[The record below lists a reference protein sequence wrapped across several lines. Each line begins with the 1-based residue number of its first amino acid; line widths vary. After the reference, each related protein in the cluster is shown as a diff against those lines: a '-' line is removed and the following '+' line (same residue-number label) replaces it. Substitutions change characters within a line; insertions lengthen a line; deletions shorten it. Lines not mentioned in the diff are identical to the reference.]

1 MAYVTGSAASMAG
14 LLSALQGACTANG
27 WTLSGN
33 VLHKGNCYVDIRL
46 SQPAYS
52 SGAPPVNGYLRLL
65 SGNGIDGSNNLTGAA
80 PGAVFLGPLRQAAI
94 DSVPLTWSFPIEYH
108 IHVLASPDEVWL
120 WVRYETDYWQYMAFG
135 CSPAPGCG
143 GSGNWSTALIGAT
156 LGRGDRYNNVC
167 SSSGNG
173 VSADGVSAV
182 SKLCC
187 IPFWWRDNY
196 NSSGNSF
203 VHGVIDDSSGAAR
216 WNVPLFETANGAAA
230 WLTLYQLYNKCQSVW
245 NDEAVLCPI
254 QLAQQRPS
262 AKISIIAEMQH
273 ARLTRNLYLQ
283 PGEIVAL
290 GLDKWKVYPTYRR
303 NMTVTA
309 DIGSGFREEG
319 ASHSGTFAIAV
330 RYDGP

>member
-1 MAYVTGSAASMAG
+1 MAYVTGSAASMSA

-33 VLHKGNCYVDIRL
+33 VLHKGSCYADL
-46 SQPAYS
+46 KLGQPGYS
-52 SGAPPVNGYLRLL
+52 YGAPPVNGYLRLVA
-65 SGNGIDGSNNLTGAA
+65 GNGIDGSNNITDAA
-80 PGAVFLGPLRQAAI
+80 PGAVFLGPLRQAAY

-135 CSPAPGCG
+135 RSPAPGCG
-143 GSGNWSTALIGAT
+143 GSGNWSTALIGST
-156 LGRGDRYNNVC
+156 LGRGDCYDNVC
-167 SSSGNG
+167 SGSGNG
-173 VSADGVSAV
+173 VSGVGYGSI
-182 SKLCC
+182 SRLCS
-187 IPFWWRDNY
+187 IPFWWNQNSY
-196 NSSGNSF
+196 SSGNGF
-203 VHGVIDDSSGAAR
+203 VHGVIDNSSGAAR
-216 WNVPLFETANGAAA
+216 WNVPLFATDHGAAA

-262 AKISIIAEMQH
+262 NKISIIAEMQH

-303 NMTVTA
+303 NTDVTG
-309 DIGSGFREEG
+309 DIAPGGGVDG